1 MYLTKYIERMGTGV
15 RDMIRRCL
23 DAGLTEP
30 EIRID
35 GGFFVLTIRRN
46 RQWLGSS
53 PGLGQDQVGAAVAP
67 GGEQAA
73 GQVAGQVTGQVAGQV
88 DAWIVR
94 VLSAC
99 TVRPLSSR
107 EIQEA
112 AGLRHRET
120 FQPDYLDQIINDG
133 LVERTV
139 PDKPT
144 SRLQKYRLTDKGRKL
159 LEQSGAKERRS

>member
-1 MYLTKYIERMGTGV
+1 M
-15 RDMIRRCL
+15 
-23 DAGLTEP
+23 DAGLAEP
-30 EIRID
+30 EIRIG
-35 GGFFVLTIRRN
+35 GGFFVLTIPRN
-46 RQWLGSS
+46 RTWLGST
-53 PGLGQDQVGAAVAP
+53 PGLGHDQVGGALAP
-67 GGEQAA
+67 GG
-73 GQVAGQVTGQVAGQV
+73 GQVAGQVTGQVTRQVVGQV

-120 FQPDYLDQIINDG
+120 FQRNYLDQIINDG

-144 SRLQKYRLTDKGRKL
+144 SRLQKYRLTEKGRRL
-159 LEQSGAKERRS
+159 LEQAGESGKRP

>member
-1 MYLTKYIERMGTGV
+1 M
-15 RDMIRRCL
+15 
-23 DAGLTEP
+23 DAGLAEP

-46 RQWLGSS
+46 RMWLGST
-53 PGLGQDQVGAAVAP
+53 PGLGQDQVGGALAP
-67 GGEQAA
+67 GG
-73 GQVAGQVTGQVAGQV
+73 GQVTGQVAGQV
-88 DAWIVR
+88 DAWIIR

-99 TVRPLSSR
+99 AVQPLSSR

-120 FQPDYLDQIINDG
+120 FQRNYLDQIINDA

-144 SRLQKYRLTDKGRKL
+144 SRLQKYRLTEKGRKL
-159 LEQSGAKERRS
+159 LESAGAKVRRS